1 MSEHVFTLMRFNV
14 LVAATQAPQPGR
26 AFAEMGVDPAPAP
39 PDAYA
44 FAWDR
49 LVYPSFHQGPAWH
62 EPFRDFFRVD
72 EDMVTALADRLD
84 GLRKVSREPHYADLE
99 RDLQV
104 TSPLSRWNRRILVD
118 TCRYLYL
125 QGLFADAF
133 WKALVG
139 ARPTH
144 ADARMIVAPFRA
156 AQEIRL
162 F

>member
-14 LVAATQAPQPGR
+14 LAAAIQAPQERPQPHRTG
-26 AFAEMGVDPAPAP
+26 ESLPAPS
-39 PDAYA
+39 DAYA

-49 LVYPSFHQGPAWH
+49 LVYPGFHQGPAWH

-72 EDMVTALADRLD
+72 EEMVTALADLLD
-84 GLRKVSREPHYADLE
+84 QSRRSPRPHHFTDLE
-99 RDLQV
+99 RDLEV
-104 TSPLSRWNRRILVD
+104 TSPLSRWNRRILAD

-133 WKALVG
+133 WTTLVN
-139 ARPTH
+139 ARP
-144 ADARMIVAPFRA
+144 APPEARMIVAPFRA